1 MGRSKFA
8 KVLTTSVGVSRAVS
22 GSGFMAAPRPV
33 AKRWLGASSDEALY
47 LIRAVGGRDLALGV
61 GVTTA
66 GITGRSPV
74 GWLLAAAAADL
85 VDGVVG
91 AVMLEGRRR
100 TETMVV
106 ALGVSALSAVA
117 AAVEVAQSD

>member
-1 MGRSKFA
+1 
-8 KVLTTSVGVSRAVS
+8 
-22 GSGFMAAPRPV
+22 MAAPGPV
-33 AKRWLGASSDEALY
+33 AKRWLGTSSDEARY
-47 LIRAVGGRDLALGV
+47 LIRAVGGRDLAIGTGV
-61 GVTTA
+61 ATA

-85 VDGVVG
+85 VDGVAG

-100 TETMVV
+100 TETVAV

-117 AAVEVAQSD
+117 AAIEVAQGD